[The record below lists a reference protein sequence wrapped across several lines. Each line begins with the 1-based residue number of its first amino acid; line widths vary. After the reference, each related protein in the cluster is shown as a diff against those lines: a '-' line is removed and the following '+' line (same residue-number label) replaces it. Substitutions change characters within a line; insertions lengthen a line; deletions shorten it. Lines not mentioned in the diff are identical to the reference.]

1 MPWDVRENFGD
12 CKGFA
17 VVAVGSDEIIQCH
30 TDRATANQHVVDLY
44 AAMNSAAGG
53 DPVMAAAEEMKKR
66 RKPKPSTKEYSD
78 PEFVPTTQFVPTPNE
93 PQRIK
98 RDDGG
103 VYIQ

>member
-30 TDRATANQHVVDLY
+30 TDRAAANQHVVDLY
-44 AAMNSAAGG
+44 AAMNNTAGG

-66 RKPKPSTKEYSD
+66 RKPRKEYSE
-78 PEFVPTTQFVPTPNE
+78 PEFVPDTRFVPTSPE
-93 PQRIK
+93 AK
-98 RDDGG
+98 RTLGT
-103 VYIQ
+103 YIQ